1 MTPAGTTL
9 RQATPADRPAIVD
22 THRAAFGTQDDE
34 IAVLVDAL
42 SDPRHC
48 CWSS

>member
-9 RQATPADRPAIVD
+9 RQATPADRPAILD
-22 THRAAFGTQDDE
+22 THRAAFGTHGDE

-42 SDPRHC
+42 SDPRH
-48 CWSS
+48 WLP